1 MIGSDLITIIKSKPE
16 LQNLDIKYTILYL
29 LKNNLIKPSI
39 IIDEYSEILNK
50 ELDKYK
56 CQYNEACLCTDLILN
71 GNKEQKDWAIKRA
84 QFNSCNANVRYDYIL
99 TDKDR
104 KECSNL
110 FYTIYGINL

>member
-1 MIGSDLITIIKSKPE
+1 MIGEDLITIIKSKPG

-39 IIDEYSEILNK
+39 LVDEYSNMLNE

-56 CQYNEACLCTDLILN
+56 YQYNEACLYTDLILN
-71 GNKEQKDWAIKRA
+71 GSKEQKDLAIKRA

-99 TDKDR
+99 TDEDR

>member
-1 MIGSDLITIIKSKPE
+1 MIGEDLITILKSKPE
-16 LQNLDIKYTILYL
+16 LQNLDIKYTVLYL

-39 IIDEYSEILNK
+39 LVDEYSDMLNE

-71 GNKEQKDWAIKRA
+71 GNEKQKEWARA

-99 TDKDR
+99 TDEDR
-104 KECSNL
+104 KECSSL
-110 FYTIYGINL
+110 FYTIYGIKL